1 MFNAIF
7 SACLSIRK
15 DKRKQTNHCL
25 IIYNFLNEREMSNN
39 FHIIYEFWISKA
51 TYCVDAIMKLIHI
64 LRSYFLLH

>member
-39 FHIIYEFWISKA
+39 FHIIYEF
-51 TYCVDAIMKLIHI
+51 
-64 LRSYFLLH
+64 